1 MIFIGVSIRTI
12 HIDIRRQSACGI
24 GTVGIIRP
32 PSLSVLSAT
41 KDSSTMLDDVVSL
54 ASYVMVYVGIS
65 R

>member
-1 MIFIGVSIRTI
+1 MIVIGQSIRTI

-32 PSLSVLSAT
+32 YLLIRPLRH
-41 KDSSTMLDDVVSL
+41 KRFEYDVVSL